1 MFLTVFSAY
10 STLSL
15 LRDLKSTN
23 RCRCVGRATRV
34 TRVVFFLH
42 TPCRFFR
49 SRAEVQAFRQFVT
62 QRLNATFS
70 REMGRTMN
78 LTRACPTPSGVVLVR
93 KEGHGLRLVKNP
105 DVLDRVLTKAGI
117 KYRNVSLNYDTTSMF
132 QISIFSNF
140 GLIISSHRCFSA
152 SLPFAVALSDLTS
165 TLSRTC
171 SSQLKNSVFAND
183 NTIILET
190 KPVMFADSF
199 SDGTEHLNIIYKHSI
214 GHAPDLAQARS
225 HPVYASDADRAM
237 IESDYYLD
245 EKIFEADLREALA
258 EQRRRCGDIWRR
270 S

>member
-140 GLIISSHRCFSA
+140 GLIISSH
-152 SLPFAVALSDLTS
+152 
-165 TLSRTC
+165 